1 MFWKEVSNAKGG
13 KVGTWI
19 KRRKVVDG
27 AMRIRSEKLREC
39 QYREEYARYLE
50 WKRVNGMEKTMSSAY
65 GSR

>member
-1 MFWKEVSNAKGG
+1 M
-13 KVGTWI
+13 
-19 KRRKVVDG
+19 DG